1 MSSTNPFEESN
12 RAASSTSSRQHRITS
27 SGRPRRVAQP
37 GEPPIWI
44 ARFVEWPIPSS
55 LSLQN
60 YNRLLKASK
69 QAGHQLGITKNTPFS
84 AGKAGASAPSDTS
97 KSAQAAATTE
107 DGRSDGGD
115 SNYYGLSGFMSRVL
129 NTSAAS
135 EKSDDES
142 GATDAQGGSLSSRPI
157 RPPRPG
163 CVTAANGW
171 IVAALECTGQPVLR
185 LVSRWNVRRG
195 GMADQWVAL
204 PPPVEGNSR
213 IAHVFVDPTA
223 SQAFLSAVN
232 GEAYYLHSSQR
243 QVTKLAGFGRN
254 ADGSLLTKEAL
265 SGISASFVAGRR
277 DETLQSKIQSGLTTG
292 CYVTAVAWDRERGT
306 EGSSKRILLGTSNGE
321 IYEYSLVSPN
331 SEDQEEALSQPL
343 LLHKLYAS
351 DSVDS
356 TELGAAVT
364 GLHFERLRTG
374 LLVLAATSGRSKR
387 TRLYTFYSAH
397 NSSFPMV
404 MADQQHCSLM
414 ELPGSVD
421 FADLRICNDHFGL
434 RTATGIFYGTIDRSL
449 SSTAVLAGSSSGM
462 IVESGILPYEG
473 GTKSI
478 SDTPVSLALTPHHL
492 ITLNELNEVRF
503 INRVAQKMIQKEHVD
518 VGAQGNVDESLIGVG
533 ELLMDVRRADQVWL
547 RKGRSLVHISSTQ
560 EDRDVWKYTL
570 KKCLDLQYKNKPMT
584 STPSRNAGSKETRA
598 RSRGPTVLTAEEKAQ
613 EAFFEQAKSL
623 CTNNAQK
630 AVVTAVR
637 AEYHLENGRAELAA
651 KYMAQCP
658 PVLKPFADSSIRLAL
673 PRLGIEDSSSLDLSP
688 DALESLSTS
697 NVPLITYLN
706 DKMRAGR
713 MKDDKMTCTM
723 IGAWLTELILHE
735 REDTMNANDG
745 LRSGSAGG
753 AAMLAQFLDANI
765 ENMDAKTILKILAS
779 HDVGASECATF
790 AAKSGDLTT
799 AVNAALSIGSLSV
812 SFRWVLVVAEKLL

>member
-1 MSSTNPFEESN
+1 
-12 RAASSTSSRQHRITS
+12 
-27 SGRPRRVAQP
+27 
-37 GEPPIWI
+37 
-44 ARFVEWPIPSS
+44 

-69 QAGHQLGITKNTPFS
+69 QAGQQLGITKNTPFS
-84 AGKAGASAPSDTS
+84 TGKTNASSQNDT
-97 KSAQAAATTE
+97 AQAATTTE
-107 DGRSDGGD
+107 DGRSSDGG
-115 SNYYGLSGFMSRVL
+115 YGLSGFMSRVL

-135 EKSDDES
+135 EKSDDEMV
-142 GATDAQGGSLSSRPI
+142 DAGSSRPI

-171 IVAALECTGQPVLR
+171 IVAALECAGQPTLR

-223 SQAFLSAVN
+223 SHTFLSAIN

-243 QVTKLAGFGRN
+243 QVSKLAGFGRN
-254 ADGSLLTKEAL
+254 ADGSLLTKDAL
-265 SGISASFVAGRR
+265 TGISASFVAGRR
-277 DETLQSKIQSGLTTG
+277 DETLQSKIQKGLTTG
-292 CYVTAVAWDRERGT
+292 SYVTAVAWDNERGT
-306 EGSSKRILLGTSNGE
+306 EGSSKRILLGTSYGE
-321 IYEYSLVSPN
+321 IYEYSLASSN
-331 SEDQEEALSQPL
+331 SEDQEEMLSQPI

-351 DSVDS
+351 DSADL
-356 TELGAAVT
+356 TEVGAAVT
-364 GLHFERLRTG
+364 GIHFERLRTG
-374 LLVLAATSGRSKR
+374 LLVMAATSGRSKR
-387 TRLYTFYSAH
+387 TRFYTFYSAH
-397 NSSFPMV
+397 NSSFAMV
-404 MADQQHCSLM
+404 MADQQHSSLM

-449 SSTAVLAGSSSGM
+449 SSSAVLTGSSSGM
-462 IVESGILPYEG
+462 IIESGIMPYEG
-473 GTKSI
+473 GSKSI

-492 ITLNELNEVRF
+492 ITLNELNEIRF
-503 INRVAQKMIQKEHVD
+503 LSRVAQKMIQKELVD
-518 VGAQGNVDESLIGVG
+518 VGAQGNADETLIGVG
-533 ELLMDVRRADQVWL
+533 ELLMDVRRPDQVWL

-560 EDRDVWKYTL
+560 EDRDVWKFTL
-570 KKCLDLQYKNKPMT
+570 KKCLDLQLKNKSMP
-584 STPSRNAGSKETRA
+584 STPSRGAGAKEARA
-598 RSRGPTVLTAEEKAQ
+598 RNNVPTVLTAEEKAQ
-613 EAFFEQAKSL
+613 EALFEQAKTL

-637 AEYHLENGRAELAA
+637 AEYHLSHGPAELAA

-673 PRLGIEDSSSLDLSP
+673 PRLGIDDSSSLDLSP
-688 DALESLSTS
+688 EALDCLTTS

-713 MKDDKMTCTM
+713 VKDDKMTCTM

-735 REDTMNANDG
+735 REEMMDCNNGPMST
-745 LRSGSAGG
+745 GG
-753 AAMLAQFLDANI
+753 TGMLALFLDANI
-765 ENMDAKTILKILAS
+765 EIMDAKTVLKILAS
-779 HDVGASECATF
+779 HDIGASECAAF
-790 AAKSGDLTT
+790 AAKSGDLST
-799 AVNAALSIGSLSV
+799 AVNASLSIGSQSV
-812 SFRWVLVVAEKLL
+812 SSSSKKYWFG

>member
-1 MSSTNPFEESN
+1 MSGTNPFEEST
-12 RAASSTSSRQHRITS
+12 RASSSRRIM
-27 SGRPRRVAQP
+27 SGRARRVAQQ
-37 GEPPIWI
+37 GEPPIWA
-44 ARFVEWPIPSS
+44 ARHVEWPIPSA

-60 YNRLLKASK
+60 YNRLAKASK
-69 QAGHQLGITKNTPFS
+69 QAGHQLGIAKNSS
-84 AGKAGASAPSDTS
+84 AGAASAQGDT
-97 KSAQAAATTE
+97 KSGQAAATSE

-129 NTSAAS
+129 NTSAVS
-135 EKSDDES
+135 EKSDDET
-142 GATDAQGGSLSSRPI
+142 GVADAQGGSSRPI

-163 CVTAANGW
+163 CVAAANGW
-171 IVAALECTGQPVLR
+171 IVAALECTGQPPLR

-195 GMADQWVAL
+195 GMADQWMAL
-204 PPPVEGNSR
+204 PPPVQGNGR

-223 SQAFLSAVN
+223 SHTFLSAVN

-243 QVTKLAGFGRN
+243 QVIKLAGFGRN
-254 ADGSLLTKEAL
+254 ADGSLLMKDAL
-265 SGISASFVAGRR
+265 TGISATFVAGRR
-277 DETLQSKIQSGLTTG
+277 DEVLQSTIQSGLSTG
-292 CYVTAVAWDRERGT
+292 SYVTAVAWDKERGT

-321 IYEYSLVSPN
+321 IYEYSLISPN

-343 LLHKLYAS
+343 LLHKLYSS
-351 DSVDS
+351 DSADS

-374 LLVLAATSGRSKR
+374 LLVLAATSGRNKR

-404 MADQQHCSLM
+404 MADQQHSSLM

-421 FADLRICNDHFGL
+421 FADLRICNDSFGL

-449 SSTAVLAGSSSGM
+449 SSTAVLAGSSSAM

-473 GTKSI
+473 STKSI

-492 ITLNELNEVRF
+492 ITLSELNEIRF

-518 VGAQGNVDESLIGVG
+518 IGAHGSVDESLIGVG

-560 EDRDVWKYTL
+560 EDRDVWKFTL
-570 KKCLDLQYKNKPMT
+570 KKCLDLQVKNKITP
-584 STPSRNAGSKETRA
+584 STPSRRVGSKESQAKPT
-598 RSRGPTVLTAEEKAQ
+598 GPTVLTAEEKAQ
-613 EAFFEQAKSL
+613 EALFEQAKSL

-637 AEYHLENGRAELAA
+637 AEFHLSHGRADLAA

-673 PRLGIEDSSSLDLSP
+673 PRLGIEDSNTLDLSP
-688 DALESLSTS
+688 EARESLCAS
-697 NVPLITYLN
+697 NIPLITYLN

-713 MKDDKMTCTM
+713 LKDDKVTCTM

-735 REDTMNANDG
+735 REEAMNSNDG
-745 LRSGSAGG
+745 LNNGG
-753 AAMLAQFLDANI
+753 VAMLAQFLDANI
-765 ENMDAKTILKILAS
+765 ENMDAQTVLKILAS
-779 HDVGASECATF
+779 HDIGASECATF
-790 AAKSGDLTT
+790 AAKSGDLGT
-799 AVNAALSIGSLSV
+799 AVNAALSIGSRDSV
-812 SFRWVLVVAEKLL
+812 SSPPRKSYLSREKLFLTL